1 MKRLLLIIIVLV
13 TVWPGRAADMRNL
26 LREMPDSI
34 LPLLTKV
41 NRLDMLDFLN
51 EGMKSVVVNR
61 LDGKSELVEAD
72 EDYVRVRYSEKSEV
86 CFRLFYF
93 RDSVPMVCMVHTFGN
108 ELRDS
113 RVRMFDS
120 SWNEIDA
127 ARLLAVPGL
136 DDFIVKGAARDSV
149 ARFKEVSQLRSIE
162 AELSDRSNL
171 IRFRYTGLGFLGQDS
186 ARYSV
191 YVRQTPLEYKWNGK
205 RFVKQPKFRM

>member
-1 MKRLLLIIIVLV
+1 MKRLLLIIMVLV
-13 TVWPGRAADMRNL
+13 AVCPVGAADMRNL

-51 EGMKSVVVNR
+51 EGMKAVVVNR
-61 LDGKSELVEAD
+61 LDGKSELVQAD
-72 EDYVRVRYSEKSEV
+72 MDYVSMRYSEKSEV

-93 RDSVPMVCMVHTFGN
+93 RDSVPMICMVHTFGDG
-108 ELRDS
+108 LRDS

-120 SWNEIDA
+120 SWNEVDA
-127 ARLLAVPGL
+127 SRLLAVPGL

-149 ARFKEVSQLRSIE
+149 ARFKDVSQLRSVE
-162 AELSDRSNL
+162 AELSDSGNL

-191 YVRQTPLEYKWNGK
+191 YIRHTPIEYMWNGK
-205 RFVKQPKFRM
+205 KFVKQ